1 MSLLKVSVAAATLFL
16 GSVSAQA
23 ESNILFVLDA
33 SGSMWGKVGGA
44 TKMSVAKSALPQL
57 MSQVP
62 VGTKLG
68 LLVYGHRNKTS
79 CEDVELVLPMGSANT
94 DSVGSALKALT
105 PIGKTPIAHSL
116 EQASAAFPAGSE
128 KDSNSIVLISDGIET
143 CDGDPCGVAGK
154 LAAANIKVKVHV
166 VGFDISDKD
175 RAALECIA
183 TNGNGKYFPA
193 NSPEGFGEA
202 VSEAIQTAQAEPE
215 PAPEPAP
222 APAPEPAAPK
232 GPARQLYF
240 EDAFSGDD
248 LTEEWEITNPNP
260 DGYIV
265 EDGALLIVN
274 SQAAGFAQ
282 PDTPNIVQLKRELPK
297 GDWDLVA
304 NFRIKLDTGA
314 DQLWLGLRRDEN
326 NYIGARL
333 SSIHD
338 GVKPDMFGGID
349 VDVVKRSNGQDSKF
363 TKTAVDKGRGGAA
376 PGGDNPYQAIQSLDK
391 EGAVLTLSKRGRQ
404 FFASLT
410 LNGVKDDQGNPVTV
424 KTDALTTLRVPGPVA
439 LAVGKW
445 DGRNPGD
452 TTVLVDK
459 LEVFAVGADQAA
471 PPEPAPKQS
480 PVAPDGGENGDTGN
494 GNSGAGGD
502 RRSERI
508 NLLSPKNGGAVLA
521 APHDIWLATA
531 DDKEKETQWLRTSE
545 ECIYMFRDE
554 SSATFD
560 TFTVFIDQETDNNPH
575 EIELLAGDEGATGQF
590 RHIANCAFEN
600 TAPAKSPYQACKF
613 EPVTAQYLKVKLGK
627 GFNNES
633 QIRATEFQLLGELA
647 P

>member
-1 MSLLKVSVAAATLFL
+1 
-16 GSVSAQA
+16 
-23 ESNILFVLDA
+23 
-33 SGSMWGKVGGA
+33 MWGKVGGA

-62 VGTKLG
+62 AGTKLG
-68 LLVYGHRNKTS
+68 LLVYGHRDKSS
-79 CEDVELVLPMGSANT
+79 CEDVELVVPMGSGNT
-94 DSVGSALKALT
+94 ESVGSALKALT

-116 EQASAAFPAGSE
+116 EQASSAFPAGSE

-143 CDGDPCGVAGK
+143 CDGDPCSVAGK

-183 TNGNGKYFPA
+183 ANGNGKYFSA
-193 NSPEGFGEA
+193 DSPDGFGEA

-215 PAPEPAP
+215 PAPEPVP
-222 APAPEPAAPK
+222 PPVPEPEAPK
-232 GPARQLYF
+232 EPERQLYF
-240 EDAFSGDD
+240 EDAFSGDA
-248 LTEEWEITNPNP
+248 LTEEWEVTNPNP
-260 DGYIV
+260 DSYIV
-265 EDGALLIVN
+265 EDDALLMVN

-282 PDTPNIVQLKRELPK
+282 PDTPNIVQLQRELPK

-304 NFRIKLDTGA
+304 NIRIKLDTGA
-314 DQLWLGLRRDEN
+314 DQFWLGLRKDEN

-333 SSIHD
+333 ASVHD

-349 VDVVKRSNGQDSKF
+349 VEVVKRSNGQDSKF
-363 TKTAVDKGRGGAA
+363 TRTAVDKGRGVAA

-404 FFASLT
+404 FFATLT

-424 KTDALTTLRVPGPVA
+424 KTDPLTALRAPGPIA

-452 TTVLVDK
+452 TTVTVDK
-459 LEVFAVGADQAA
+459 LEVFTVGADQAA
-471 PPEPAPKQS
+471 PIEPAPSQS
-480 PVAPDGGENGDTGN
+480 PAAPEGNPNSDTGN
-494 GNSGAGGD
+494 SD

-531 DDKEKETQWLRTSE
+531 DDKETETQWLRTSE

-554 SSATFD
+554 RSATFD
-560 TFTVFIDQETDNNPH
+560 TFTVFIDQETDNNPN

-590 RHIANCAFEN
+590 RRIANCAFEN
-600 TAPAKSPYQACKF
+600 TASEKSPYQSCKF
-613 EPVTAQYLKVKLGK
+613 EPVTAHYLKVKLGK
-627 GFNNES
+627 GFNNAS
-633 QIRATEFQLLGELA
+633 QIRATEFQLFGELA